1 MRITVLAVSRRLP
14 AWLETGIKD
23 YARRLPPE
31 IKPVIREVTPA
42 RRRAGVPPEKN
53 MAEEAKR
60 LLSVLPD
67 SVRMFILDEGGR
79 QLTTRQWAD
88 HLQEWQLQNLHIAFV
103 IGGADG
109 LAPVIREMAY
119 DSLALSALTLPH
131 GIARLVLVEQL
142 YRAWSILNNHPY
154 HRG

>member
-1 MRITVLAVSRRLP
+1 MRISVLAVSRRLP

-23 YARRLPPE
+23 YTRRLPPE
-31 IKPVIREVTPA
+31 MKPVIREVTPA

-53 MAEEAKR
+53 TADEAKR
-60 LLSVLPD
+60 LLSVLPGG
-67 SVRMFILDEGGR
+67 VRIIMLDEGGR

-88 HLQEWQLQNLHIAFV
+88 LLQEWQLDNINIAFV

-109 LAPVIREMAY
+109 FAPAIREMAH
-119 DSLALSALTLPH
+119 DSLSLSNLTLPH
-131 GIARLVLVEQL
+131 GIARLLLVEQL

-154 HRG
+154 HRE